1 MSLCDVGLWSVTK
14 IVLTLLVII
23 DKSLGIYS
31 ISHSWIVDNGFRV
44 HLQYTFTY
52 IHWFREPKA
61 KFQCQTLIKNS
72 ERLVI
77 VVWWYIADHSTKI
90 RTLTILAYT
99 QLASSWQF
107 NLYSLKPVPN
117 VDTFTIYR
125 SITYRS
131 FTAKTE
137 KNFCVICFWTVM
149 VEYRV
154 TASTGNYNTTS
165 DM

>member
-1 MSLCDVGLWSVTK
+1 MSLCDAGLWSVTK

-77 VVWWYIADHSTKI
+77 VVWWYIADHSIKI

-99 QLASSWQF
+99 QLASSRRF

-117 VDTFTIYR
+117 VDTYHLSIDNLSLIY
-125 SITYRS
+125 S
-131 FTAKTE
+131 
-137 KNFCVICFWTVM
+137 
-149 VEYRV
+149 
-154 TASTGNYNTTS
+154 
-165 DM
+165 